1 MAVCVPAG
9 AVDSRRDSR
18 AAEAVYRVSSGRVL
32 AAGRASNNRVRVA
45 GRVSNDRVRVAGRVS
60 NDRVSGDR
68 HSREEVRSAG
78 DVRRILETLSRSN
91 LLRNLFLP
99 PARHSSAQCLT
110 RRI

>member
-1 MAVCVPAG
+1 M
-9 AVDSRRDSR
+9 DNRRDSR
-18 AAEAVYRVSSGRVL
+18 AAEAVYLVSSGRVL
-32 AAGRASNNRVRVA
+32 AAGRAS
-45 GRVSNDRVRVAGRVS
+45 SDRVRVAGRAS
-60 NDRVSGDR
+60 SDRVSGDR